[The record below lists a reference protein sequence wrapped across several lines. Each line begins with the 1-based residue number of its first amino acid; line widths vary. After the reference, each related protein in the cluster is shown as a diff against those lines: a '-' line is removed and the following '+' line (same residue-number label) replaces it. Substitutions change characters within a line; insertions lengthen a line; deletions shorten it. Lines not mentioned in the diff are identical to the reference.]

1 MGNKQLTVVR
11 RRPKVIATRPHMLL
25 TLRVP
30 ENATRRP
37 FVKGSQAF
45 LCPASRNVLVR
56 GSQAQGTG
64 DKGRSQRVSGWQQ

>member
-25 TLRVP
+25 TPRVP

-45 LCPASRNVLVR
+45 LCPAPRNVLVR
-56 GSQAQGTG
+56 GSQAQTG